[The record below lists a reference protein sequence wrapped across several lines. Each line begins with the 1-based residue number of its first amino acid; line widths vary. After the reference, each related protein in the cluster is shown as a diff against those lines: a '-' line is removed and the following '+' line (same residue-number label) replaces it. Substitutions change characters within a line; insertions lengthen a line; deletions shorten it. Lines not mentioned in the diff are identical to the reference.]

1 MRISILTKKIS
12 NYSFDCYELNMS
24 PVDRRAYLHDYEEKL
39 NAVVR
44 AKNLEYM
51 TTNETKTLW
60 RKLYGNSQ
68 YASPLVDYLGSVID
82 NLEANL
88 GSIKN
93 QKKSQLR
100 KKTIETNSIKEE
112 LNNTTGS
119 LLELSAAYV
128 QLKNELENK
137 GNSTSES
144 QKKFM
149 DKLAYEIGEATT
161 REAILLESIEYLS
174 SKIQQHGVIIPI
186 TEMPHHKAGIKS
198 NSLLKNKNLDLPND
212 E

>member
-1 MRISILTKKIS
+1 MPNNVI
-12 NYSFDCYELNMS
+12 NYDFDCYDLDMS
-24 PVDRRAYLHDYEEKL
+24 PADRRAYLLDHAQKLDDVIFGTIEE
-39 NAVVR
+39 
-44 AKNLEYM
+44 M
-51 TTNETKTLW
+51 TTNETRTLW
-60 RKLYGNSQ
+60 RKLYGNSHS
-68 YASPLVDYLGSVID
+68 ASPLISHLGNTIND
-82 NLEANL
+82 LFAKIY
-88 GSIKN
+88 SIKN

-112 LNNTTGS
+112 LNNTTGN

-128 QLKNELENK
+128 QLKNELENE

-144 QKKFM
+144 QKKLM

-161 REAILLESIEYLS
+161 REAILLESIDYLS

>member
-1 MRISILTKKIS
+1 MPNNVI
-12 NYSFDCYELNMS
+12 NYDFDCYDLDMS
-24 PVDRRAYLHDYEEKL
+24 PAERRKFMITHKKKL
-39 NAVVR
+39 DDVIYGAIQ
-44 AKNLEYM
+44 EM
-51 TTNETKTLW
+51 TTNEARMLW
-60 RKLYGNSQ
+60 RKLYGNAHS
-68 YASPLVDYLGSVID
+68 APPLISYLGNTIND
-82 NLEANL
+82 LFAEIY
-88 GSIKN
+88 SIKN

-128 QLKNELENK
+128 QLKNELESK

-161 REAILLESIEYLS
+161 REAILLESIDYLS